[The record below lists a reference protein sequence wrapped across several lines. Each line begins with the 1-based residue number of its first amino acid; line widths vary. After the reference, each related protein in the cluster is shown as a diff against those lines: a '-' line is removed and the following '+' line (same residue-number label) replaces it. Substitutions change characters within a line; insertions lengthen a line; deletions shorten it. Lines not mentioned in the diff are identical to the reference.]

1 MKKIIRLTES
11 DLSRIVRKVL
21 KESELNEDTNSC
33 FEKNG
38 LPVPTGC
45 KEMVKTNLKSGT
57 SECLKELA
65 ITYISDP
72 IGYKKVNVISCIM
85 GLEK

>member
-1 MKKIIRLTES
+1 MKKVIRLTES
-11 DLSRIVRKVL
+11 DLSRIVKKVL
-21 KESELNEDTNSC
+21 KENESSDNC
-33 FEKNG
+33 FKKNG

-72 IGYKKVNVISCIM
+72 IGHKKVNVISCIM
-85 GLEK
+85 GL

>member
-1 MKKIIRLTES
+1 MKRIVRLTES
-11 DLSRIVRKVL
+11 DLTRIVRRVL
-21 KESELNEDTNSC
+21 KENESSGSTDNC
-33 FEKNG
+33 FKKNG

-45 KEMVKTNLKSGT
+45 IEMVKTNLKSGT

-72 IGYKKVNVISCIM
+72 IEKNNV
-85 GLEK
+85 

>member
-1 MKKIIRLTES
+1 MNRIVRLTER
-11 DLSRIVRKVL
+11 DLTRIVKRAL
-21 KESELNEDTNSC
+21 KESDEKASC

-85 GLEK
+85 GL